1 MLEITLPDQSKRKFD
16 KPISIEDLATDIGP
30 GLAKAT
36 VAGRING
43 ALVDASEI
51 ITKDAKVEIITSKD
65 DEGIEIVRH
74 SCAHLLA
81 HALKQLY
88 PEVKLAI
95 GPVIDNGFYYDIQLD
110 KALNDDDLLAIEDR
124 MHKLAKTD
132 YKVVREVVSRKK
144 AVKTFK
150 DRGEPYKVT
159 LAEEIPEKEII
170 ALYHHEE
177 YTDMCRGPH
186 VTNTKHLRAFK
197 LTKVSGAY
205 WRGDSKNEM
214 LQRIYG
220 TAWQSTKDLESH
232 LVQLEEA
239 EKRDHRKLGRQLDL
253 FHFQEEAPGMVF
265 WHPKGWAVYR
275 ALEDFMRIK
284 QIESDYEEINT
295 PEVVDRK
302 LWEDSGHWDKYR
314 ENMFITEIDEE
325 HANEK
330 RTNALKPMNCPC
342 HVQVYNQGLKSY
354 RDLPIRFSEFGSCHR
369 YEASGTLHG
378 LMRVRAFTQDDGHI
392 FCTEEQIEAET
403 KSFIE
408 LLSVIYS
415 ELGFKEFEIKLS
427 TRPDVRVGS
436 DEVWDKAELA
446 LEEAIKNL
454 ELKYDISEGEG
465 AFYGPKLDFV
475 LTDAL
480 GREWQC
486 GTFQADFILPERLD
500 STYVGDDG
508 EKHQPVMIH
517 RAILGSFERF
527 IGILIEHHGGSLPL
541 WLSPI
546 QAQILNITDK
556 HGKYSEKI
564 RDLLQKNGFRAQSDL
579 RKEKITYKIRDHS
592 MQKTPFLLVVGDK
605 EMDNETVS
613 VRARGGEDLGEMSIN
628 EFMDMLNKKIK
639 TKE

>member
-16 KPISIEDLATDIGP
+16 EPISIEDLAMDIGP

-43 ALVDASEI
+43 DLVDASEL

-65 DEGIEIVRH
+65 DEGIEVIRH

-95 GPVIDNGFYYDIQLD
+95 GPVIDNGFYYDIQLE
-110 KALNDDDLLAIEDR
+110 KALNDDDLHVIEER

-132 YKVVREVVSRKK
+132 YKVVREVVSRQK

-150 DRGEPYKVT
+150 DRDEPYKVT
-159 LAEEIPEKEII
+159 LAEEIPDKEII

-205 WRGDSKNEM
+205 WRGDSQNEM

-220 TAWQSTKDLESH
+220 TAWPTSKDLESH

-265 WHPKGWAVYR
+265 WHPKGWTVYR
-275 ALEDFMRIK
+275 ALEDFMRSK
-284 QIESDYEEINT
+284 QIESGYEEINT

-302 LWEDSGHWDKYR
+302 LWEESGHWDKYR

-354 RDLPIRFSEFGSCHR
+354 RDLPIRFAEFGSCHR

-392 FCTEEQIEAET
+392 FCTEKQIEAET

-415 ELGFKEFEIKLS
+415 DLGFKEFEIRLS
-427 TRPDVRVGS
+427 TRPEVRVGS

-454 ELKYDISEGEG
+454 DLKYKISEGEG

-480 GREWQC
+480 SREWQC

-508 EKHQPVMIH
+508 ERHQPVMIH

-527 IGILIEHHGGSLPL
+527 IGILIEHHGGSLPV

-556 HGKYSEKI
+556 HGEYSEKL
-564 RDLLQKNGFRAQSDL
+564 RDLLQKSGFRAQSDL

-613 VRARGGEDLGEMSIN
+613 VRARGGEDLGEMSIK
-628 EFMDMLNKKIK
+628 EFMDILKKKINA
-639 TKE
+639 KE

>member
-1 MLEITLPDQSKRKFD
+1 MLEITLPDQSKRKFN
-16 KPISIEDLATDIGP
+16 KPISIEDLAVDIGP

-43 ALVDASEI
+43 VLVDASEI

-354 RDLPIRFSEFGSCHR
+354 RDLPIRFAEFGSCHR

-454 ELKYDISEGEG
+454 DLKYEISEGEG

-613 VRARGGEDLGEMSIN
+613 VRARGGEDLGEMSIK
-628 EFMDMLNKKIK
+628 EFMDILKKKIK